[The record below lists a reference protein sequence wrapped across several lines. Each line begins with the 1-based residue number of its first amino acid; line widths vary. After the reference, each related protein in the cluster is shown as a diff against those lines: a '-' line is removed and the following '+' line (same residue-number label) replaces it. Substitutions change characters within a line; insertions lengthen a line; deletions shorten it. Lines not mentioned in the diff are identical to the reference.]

1 MEVDDSDSASI
12 EYEFETQPGSVG
24 FMVLDSQSEPQAKNT
39 EEGDVMQM
47 WPALQPREQK
57 EEDVKTSRKCITSV
71 MDTSGDEQK
80 PTEAPQILATE
91 TELSESELEN
101 DVTVIEKPEKTDS
114 QKRTTSNEKP
124 SALFRSMS
132 PQDMF
137 EDEEKEVCT
146 PAGFVGSLHLSN
158 QAMLVPETTESDP
171 FPSTPEEF
179 ADLPRIIPSSPTDG
193 SFKDD
198 SIDNPAHYD
207 PQQDSTLAD
216 DVTVLQK
223 PKSDKSDELE
233 KKTPSSSE
241 EKEEEEKQTS
251 KSESV
256 EYNPKG
262 VSTLAGS
269 SDDQSLHLH
278 YSETQKSSQ
287 AQKHPADSVEV
298 VGTEFMD
305 VISIHSTDPTEM
317 DQVPESQELSLR
329 LTPSQSDKSGK
340 ETDIEI
346 VPDQNRTRLPLV
358 KSQDLVT
365 EKQTTIQRRQACL
378 SQPTKLDRNMEV
390 DVSRLKKLATEAK
403 SKELDVTLA
412 SESENFALS
421 LPKDGELL
429 HPKISNGKLSR
440 SGVQN
445 EASQRTSQEARPN
458 RYILDSLEQGPSQ
471 KAGPSHYIPDSPE
484 QETSCHRVDPGLE
497 NTPPAVPVS
506 VESQSQGS
514 NQSFMLLQPDVQNIT
529 IRDSEETQKNV
540 FKSVKGRDS
549 PRKRLIQEDSD
560 EEVVIVQRHKKSR
573 PLSQDDFDE
582 VTCHITKSQSKQT
595 GTPDITSLEKTSQP
609 TDKVAPGGTPLR
621 KVPSI
626 SSEGSQSRVSLYKK
640 TSVSTEGGYQASVEE
655 EHSTTHVAEQE
666 LVVHS
671 TTHVADQELVVQ
683 SHEPEPLIAI
693 PVHVPGEVVQS
704 HEAETMKVTKAQ
716 KKRRHPANPIVQTPV
731 SGKKRKCLTKLR
743 IRKSSP
749 KETTEAVTPTLL
761 TTPTVTTTSS
771 TSGEEGSQI
780 NATRPSLLSERS
792 TIVLSPPLARAS
804 SLESVL
810 AKPPL
815 MSTSVTPTNRPTK
828 VRTSQTEPRFKV
840 PPRRSSD
847 LDQQLTASQDVERKT
862 IIVKVKQFEVRTE
875 ITEIIRQGKV
885 VSKTEKEIAKEPVTI
900 KVKTYQEL
908 EALSPST
915 LSPSRTGSSLTSGDL
930 GDISSSLSKSGSS
943 NVPSSLSEHDV
954 PSRQPSILSLD
965 GSTEVSQVISPVQ
978 ELPEPTDRV
987 VVAPPVVT
995 GTTTPVPSTRSASF
1009 SPNVSTGFS
1018 IDCASVQAESVV
1030 SKPSTSAGA
1039 GREVPEEKQRGGSS
1053 GEVSSE
1059 VPYQDEVN
1067 VMATSETTGV
1077 GLIRTEPVKDSRIM
1091 AKWKDG
1097 YFYPGTVLKVDGS
1110 RFHVKFDDGDCCWVR
1125 HSQILWVERLPLGQ
1139 PVMVQSQDGYF
1150 DAGLIVGQEK
1160 KGGVVQYSVEK
1171 DSGEQRL
1178 FHKSQ
1183 VILNEDQAN
1192 LLLTDLPVSP
1202 QKSAP
1207 TVEPNPGNV
1216 SLDNLVEGK
1225 RRVGSKYAQSEW
1237 PDSRPGK
1244 SSDSTD
1250 TPSKSKP
1257 HRSSTRK
1264 AANKTEEFEKPS
1276 TSKGMRRNE
1285 ESDSEKPSTSRDPRK
1300 KFPPIPQKAT
1310 STPTPKEKG
1319 KGKRKAVDSE
1329 STPTYP
1335 DIPVAVSP
1343 IEHRRSPRKVRQG
1356 LFDKEKQPSNP
1367 LPFAGFVFLLTYVE
1381 KSRDFKEEE
1390 KALLRNPNLTSDESS
1405 AENEDETPF
1414 DKQDITRRIV
1424 AGGGKVLDKFDEAEI
1439 ASAKQCF
1446 LISNSYQRTI
1456 KYFQCLAAA
1465 IPCVSHLWIR
1475 DSSSEGMLLDYKA
1488 YKLQAGVSIEKR
1500 KLMEWSNR
1508 KGDLKGLSVFVSS
1521 SHKKFLEEWSFTL
1534 RLAGCQ
1540 VLDKLPSVNSGTP
1553 VNVIVTDLTCPK
1565 SVLRY
1570 SKKYAIPLVASEWVI
1585 QCLIN
1590 GKRLSFT
1597 GHPRYSYDFKV

>member
-101 DVTVIEKPEKTDS
+101 EVTVIEKPEKADS
-114 QKRTTSNEKP
+114 QKQTSNEKP

-137 EDEEKEVCT
+137 EDEEREVCT

-207 PQQDSTLAD
+207 PQQDSTLAE
-216 DVTVLQK
+216 DVTVLQRTKTDK
-223 PKSDKSDELE
+223 PGEPE

-251 KSESV
+251 KSESL

-262 VSTLAGS
+262 VSTLAGN

-287 AQKHPADSVEV
+287 AQKHPVDSVEV
-298 VGTEFMD
+298 VGTEYMD

-340 ETDIEI
+340 ETDVEV
-346 VPDQNRTRLPLV
+346 VPDKNRTRLPLV

-365 EKQTTIQRRQACL
+365 EKQTTMQRKQACL

-390 DVSRLKKLATEAK
+390 DLSRLRKLATEAK
-403 SKELDVTLA
+403 SKEVDVTLA

-429 HPKISNGKLSR
+429 HPKMSNGKLSR

-445 EASQRTSQEARPN
+445 EANQRTSQEARPN

-484 QETSCHRVDPGLE
+484 QETSHHRVDPSLE
-497 NTPPAVPVS
+497 NTPPAIPVS
-506 VESQSQGS
+506 VESQSQVS
-514 NQSFMLLQPDVQNIT
+514 SHSFMLLQPDVQNIT

-560 EEVVIVQRHKKSR
+560 EEVVIVRRQKISR

-582 VTCHITKSQSKQT
+582 VTSHITKSQSKQT

-609 TDKVAPGGTPLR
+609 TDKLAPGGTPLR

-655 EHSTTHVAEQE
+655 DHSTTHLAEQE

-683 SHEPEPLIAI
+683 SHEPLIAI
-693 PVHVPGEVVQS
+693 PVHIPEEEQVVQS
-704 HEAETMKVTKAQ
+704 PETMKVNVTKAQ
-716 KKRRHPANPIVQTPV
+716 KKRRHPANPVVQTPV
-731 SGKKRKCLTKLR
+731 SGKKRKCLTKLRIGGR

-780 NATRPSLLSERS
+780 NMTRPSLLSERS

-815 MSTSVTPTNRPTK
+815 MSTSVTPTNRPTR

-965 GSTEVSQVISPVQ
+965 GSTEVSQVISPVL

-987 VVAPPVVT
+987 VAPPPVVT
-995 GTTTPVPSTRSASF
+995 GTTTPVPAAASTRSASF

-1018 IDCASVQAESVV
+1018 IDRASVQAESVV
-1030 SKPSTSAGA
+1030 SKPSTSAGESCC
-1039 GREVPEEKQRGGSS
+1039 GVVGVSNVLYVYFKKQATYSS
-1053 GEVSSE
+1053 GFGADS
-1059 VPYQDEVN
+1059 D
-1067 VMATSETTGV
+1067 ATF
-1077 GLIRTEPVKDSRIM
+1077 
-1091 AKWKDG
+1091 AA
-1097 YFYPGTVLKVDGS
+1097 
-1110 RFHVKFDDGDCCWVR
+1110 
-1125 HSQILWVERLPLGQ
+1125 LWQ
-1139 PVMVQSQDGYF
+1139 
-1150 DAGLIVGQEK
+1150 
-1160 KGGVVQYSVEK
+1160 
-1171 DSGEQRL
+1171 
-1178 FHKSQ
+1178 
-1183 VILNEDQAN
+1183 
-1192 LLLTDLPVSP
+1192 
-1202 QKSAP
+1202 
-1207 TVEPNPGNV
+1207 
-1216 SLDNLVEGK
+1216 
-1225 RRVGSKYAQSEW
+1225 
-1237 PDSRPGK
+1237 
-1244 SSDSTD
+1244 
-1250 TPSKSKP
+1250 
-1257 HRSSTRK
+1257 
-1264 AANKTEEFEKPS
+1264 
-1276 TSKGMRRNE
+1276 
-1285 ESDSEKPSTSRDPRK
+1285 
-1300 KFPPIPQKAT
+1300 
-1310 STPTPKEKG
+1310 
-1319 KGKRKAVDSE
+1319 
-1329 STPTYP
+1329 
-1335 DIPVAVSP
+1335 
-1343 IEHRRSPRKVRQG
+1343 
-1356 LFDKEKQPSNP
+1356 
-1367 LPFAGFVFLLTYVE
+1367 
-1381 KSRDFKEEE
+1381 
-1390 KALLRNPNLTSDESS
+1390 
-1405 AENEDETPF
+1405 
-1414 DKQDITRRIV
+1414 
-1424 AGGGKVLDKFDEAEI
+1424 
-1439 ASAKQCF
+1439 
-1446 LISNSYQRTI
+1446 
-1456 KYFQCLAAA
+1456 
-1465 IPCVSHLWIR
+1465 
-1475 DSSSEGMLLDYKA
+1475 
-1488 YKLQAGVSIEKR
+1488 
-1500 KLMEWSNR
+1500 
-1508 KGDLKGLSVFVSS
+1508 
-1521 SHKKFLEEWSFTL
+1521 
-1534 RLAGCQ
+1534 
-1540 VLDKLPSVNSGTP
+1540 
-1553 VNVIVTDLTCPK
+1553 
-1565 SVLRY
+1565 
-1570 SKKYAIPLVASEWVI
+1570 
-1585 QCLIN
+1585 
-1590 GKRLSFT
+1590 
-1597 GHPRYSYDFKV
+1597 

>member
-1 MEVDDSDSASI
+1 MEAEDSDSASI
-12 EYEFETQPGSVG
+12 EYDFETQPGSVG
-24 FMVLDSQSEPQAKNT
+24 FMVLDSQSESHSKNPD
-39 EEGDVMQM
+39 EGDVMQI

-57 EEDVKTSRKCITSV
+57 EEEAKTSRKCITSV

-80 PTEAPQILATE
+80 PAEAPQILATE
-91 TELSESELEN
+91 TELSESELEME
-101 DVTVIEKPEKTDS
+101 VTVIEKPGKTES
-114 QKRTTSNEKP
+114 QKPTMSSNGKT
-124 SALFRSMS
+124 SALFRSLS

-137 EDEEKEVCT
+137 ENEDEDRDICT

-158 QAMLVPETTESDP
+158 QPMLVPETTESDP

-198 SIDNPAHYD
+198 SVDNPAQYD
-207 PQQDSTLAD
+207 PQQDPTLAD

-223 PKSDKSDELE
+223 MKSDKPEDPV
-233 KKTPSSSE
+233 KKTRSSSE
-241 EKEEEEKQTS
+241 EKEEEEEQKT

-256 EYNPKG
+256 EYDPKR
-262 VSTLAGS
+262 VSTLAGN

-278 YSETQKSSQ
+278 YSETQRSSNV
-287 AQKHPADSVEV
+287 QKHTADSVEV

-329 LTPSQSDKSGK
+329 LTPSQSDKSGR
-340 ETDIEI
+340 ETDIEV

-365 EKQTTIQRRQACL
+365 EKQTLQQKRKACL
-378 SQPTKLDRNMEV
+378 SQPSKLDRDQDI
-390 DVSRLKKLATEAK
+390 DVSELRKLASETK
-403 SKELDVTLA
+403 SRVMDVTMA

-429 HPKISNGKLSR
+429 HPKILNGKS
-440 SGVQN
+440 SKPGV
-445 EASQRTSQEARPN
+445 EDKASERTSQE
-458 RYILDSLEQGPSQ
+458 
-471 KAGPSHYIPDSPE
+471 AGPSHYILDSPE
-484 QETSCHRVDPGLE
+484 QGPSHLCVDLE
-497 NTPPAVPVS
+497 DTPPAIPVTMES
-506 VESQSQGS
+506 HSAIPGTMESQSQVS
-514 NQSFMLLQPDVQNIT
+514 SHSFTLKQPDVQNIK

-540 FKSVKGRDS
+540 FRSVTGRDS
-549 PRKRLIQEDSD
+549 PQKRLIQEDSD
-560 EEVVIVQRHKKSR
+560 DEVVVIVHKRKKSQ
-573 PLSQDDFDE
+573 PLSQDDLDE
-582 VTCHITKSQSKQT
+582 VASHITKSQSKLT
-595 GTPDITSLEKTSQP
+595 GTPETTSVEKTSQL
-609 TDKVAPGGTPLR
+609 TDKVTSGGTPLR

-626 SSEGSQSRVSLYKK
+626 SSEGSQSRVSLHKK
-640 TSVSTEGGYQASVEE
+640 TSVSTEGGYQASVEDE
-655 EHSTTHVAEQE
+655 QSTTHIAEQE
-666 LVVHS
+666 V
-671 TTHVADQELVVQ
+671 VVQ

-693 PVHVPGEVVQS
+693 PVHIPEEEKVDQNREP
-704 HEAETMKVTKAQ
+704 ETTQIKVTKAQ
-716 KKRRHPANPIVQTPV
+716 KKRRQPANPIVQTPV
-731 SGKKRKCLTKLR
+731 SGKKRKSLTKLRTGGR
-743 IRKSSP
+743 IRKSSQ

-771 TSGEEGSQI
+771 TSSEESSQI
-780 NATRPSLLSERS
+780 NMTRPSLLSERS

-815 MSTSVTPTNRPTK
+815 MSTSVTPTNRPSK
-828 VRTSQTEPRFKV
+828 IRTSQTEPRFKV
-840 PPRRSSD
+840 PLRKSSD

-875 ITEIIRQGKV
+875 ITEIIRQGKI
-885 VSKTEKEIAKEPVTI
+885 VSKSEKEVSKEPVTI
-900 KVKTYQEL
+900 KVKTYQEM

-978 ELPEPTDRV
+978 ELAEPVDRV
-987 VVAPPVVT
+987 LAPLPVVT
-995 GTTTPVPSTRSASF
+995 TTSQVPKAASIRSASF
-1009 SPNVSTGFS
+1009 TPNVSTGFVF
-1018 IDCASVQAESVV
+1018 DPASVQAESVV
-1030 SKPSTSAGA
+1030 SKPRTSTGA
-1039 GREVPEEKQRGGSS
+1039 SRDIPEERQKVGSS

-1059 VPYQDEVN
+1059 VPFQDEQN
-1067 VMATSETTGV
+1067 ITATSETTGV

-1097 YFYPGTVLKVDGS
+1097 YFYPGTILRVDGS
-1110 RFHVKFDDGDCCWVR
+1110 RYQVKFDDGDSCWVR

-1171 DSGEQRL
+1171 DSGEQRM

-1225 RRVGSKYAQSEW
+1225 RRAGSKYAQSEW
-1237 PDSRPGK
+1237 TKSRVGK

-1250 TPSKSKP
+1250 TTSKSKP
-1257 HRSSTRK
+1257 HRPSTRR
-1264 AANKTEEFEKPS
+1264 AANKTENFEEPS
-1276 TSKGMRRNE
+1276 TSKGVRKSE
-1285 ESDSEKPSTSRDPRK
+1285 ESDLEKPSTSRALRK

-1319 KGKRKAVDSE
+1319 KGKRKAVDPE

-1367 LPFAGFVFLLTYVE
+1367 LPFSGLVFLLTYVE

-1405 AENEDETPF
+1405 AENDDEAPF

-1424 AGGGKVLDKFDEAEI
+1424 AGGGRVLDKFDEAEI

-1590 GKRLSFT
+1590 GRRLSYT